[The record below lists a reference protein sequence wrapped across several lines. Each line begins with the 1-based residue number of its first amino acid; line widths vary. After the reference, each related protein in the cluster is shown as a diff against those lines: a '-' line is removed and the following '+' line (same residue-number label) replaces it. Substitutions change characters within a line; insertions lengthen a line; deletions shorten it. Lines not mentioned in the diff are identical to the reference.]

1 MALIILDRDG
11 VINEDSEDYIRGLA
25 DWYPIAGSI
34 QAMADLS
41 RAGYRL
47 AIASNQSGLGRGYF
61 GLDELEAIHAE
72 LRRQVEALGGRIDGI
87 FYCPHTPADNC
98 GCRKPAT
105 GLLTAIERELGV
117 SPRGAPFIGDSLRDL
132 QAASAFG
139 CVPILV
145 RTGKGRAAELALQSD
160 NCDINNPGDIPVY
173 DDLAC
178 AARALLRDK
187 PAPKSDT

>member
-25 DWYPIAGSI
+25 DWHPIAGSI
-34 QAMADLS
+34 EAVAALS

-105 GLLTAIERELGV
+105 GLLTAIEHELVV
-117 SPRGAPFIGDSLRDL
+117 SARKAPFIGDSLKDL
-132 QAASAFG
+132 QAALAFG
-139 CVPILV
+139 CIPILV
-145 RTGKGRAAELALQSD
+145 RTGKGRAAEQALLSA
-160 NCDINNPGDIPVY
+160 NCGIQNPGDIAVY
-173 DDLAC
+173 DDLA
-178 AARALLRDK
+178 AATLALLKDK
-187 PAPKSDT
+187 PVPKSDT